1 MKRRSAPLE
10 TAPVLTP
17 AALACAVEAA
27 RAAGKLMRDNLRSK
41 KKINEA
47 TQHDIKL
54 ELDVRCQKRIEKIL
68 LGEFP
73 QIAILGE
80 EGETGHPAS
89 DRRWV
94 VDPIDGTVNYAHGIP
109 HACVSIALQSRTPQP
124 AASAVA
130 LPRSHGNH
138 VYRTQVG
145 VVYDPFCNEL
155 WTAVNGGAAR
165 LNGKVIHVSSRRRLA
180 ECVVTLGFSKDAATL
195 DQMLAGFHSL
205 LHRVRKLRI
214 MGAGALDL
222 AYVACGRFDA
232 YLEPRVRLWDIAA
245 GGLLVE
251 CAGGEFWHEP
261 LPLAHA
267 YRIIASNGR
276 LRKQLPKIN

>member
-1 MKRRSAPLE
+1 
-10 TAPVLTP
+10 
-17 AALACAVEAA
+17 
-27 RAAGKLMRDNLRSK
+27 
-41 KKINEA
+41 
-47 TQHDIKL
+47 
-54 ELDVRCQKRIEKIL
+54 
-68 LGEFP
+68 
-73 QIAILGE
+73 
-80 EGETGHPAS
+80 
-89 DRRWV
+89 
-94 VDPIDGTVNYAHGIP
+94 
-109 HACVSIALQSRTPQP
+109 
-124 AASAVA
+124 
-130 LPRSHGNH
+130 
-138 VYRTQVG
+138 
-145 VVYDPFCNEL
+145 
-155 WTAVNGGAAR
+155 
-165 LNGKVIHVSSRRRLA
+165 
-180 ECVVTLGFSKDAATL
+180 
-195 DQMLAGFHSL
+195 MLAGFHSL